1 MVVAHDQI
9 LSENTALR
17 LECEAQEAE
26 IAHLRNIFCLTVSR
40 PDLYTEHQRVTLGKC
55 LNVLPEKAWQ
65 TAIEV
70 VPETDTSVVIR
81 SLEEQLN
88 GKNTRLNACLQ
99 EIDVLKARLQEN
111 PSPLTSNERED
122 TAHLLSQISF
132 LHNEVERLEKQVAAV
147 RETGREEIRKITIEY
162 NEKLTR
168 YSKETQNLIEQLKL
182 QKGKVLDGE
191 DVVTRTKSLEN
202 QLATAISEK
211 NLLLAERHGYLTKIR
226 KLEATL
232 KDRKREVSE
241 AQLLVSKETSV
252 VGVQLKSLQEVIQV
266 LSDEKSSLQ
275 TELNKL
281 QRQHKVVK
289 KSVETQ
295 TTKSHALVFTQT
307 EALKFEEK
315 GCQVSSLCDVSD
327 SATQSVQGLAHMLE
341 IKCAECDDL
350 RAKIDSISFVQNEN
364 TVVLETARKRLEE
377 EIERSKLLTDD
388 VEKLSLQVRSLQQK
402 CSQQAATEREI
413 RSQLELVENQKQQ
426 MKVESLAGERERN
439 DMGERLMQS
448 MRDMEQLVANK
459 NYCNQQINQ
468 LSGENEKLRVELEK
482 VHQRE
487 MQLVYSLKAKDGEL
501 QEILSAYQ
509 NAAKEV
515 ETRADAQRAVER
527 ELEVVRATLA
537 SKEQCVIYLQEQINQ
552 LHHRDQQLALDL
564 QTFEYENGQLH
575 RKLVQAEA
583 NTTQLHSECIE
594 LQNASLAKDRAAEEL
609 QQSLAELS
617 KQVVLKENECMLLRM
632 QCESLRH
639 DASHLQSTF
648 EMESR
653 RSRELEDTNARLVVR
668 EILTSGS
675 DEKINSLN
683 EEVSTANKALCEKT
697 SMLLLANEQLKRE
710 REEKAAYARELE
722 AVQASLE
729 EALLSKERL
738 QRVVLDQAATLS
750 HLSK

>member
-1 MVVAHDQI
+1 
-9 LSENTALR
+9 
-17 LECEAQEAE
+17 
-26 IAHLRNIFCLTVSR
+26 
-40 PDLYTEHQRVTLGKC
+40 
-55 LNVLPEKAWQ
+55 
-65 TAIEV
+65 
-70 VPETDTSVVIR
+70 
-81 SLEEQLN
+81 
-88 GKNTRLNACLQ
+88 
-99 EIDVLKARLQEN
+99 
-111 PSPLTSNERED
+111 
-122 TAHLLSQISF
+122 
-132 LHNEVERLEKQVAAV
+132 
-147 RETGREEIRKITIEY
+147 
-162 NEKLTR
+162 
-168 YSKETQNLIEQLKL
+168 
-182 QKGKVLDGE
+182 
-191 DVVTRTKSLEN
+191 
-202 QLATAISEK
+202 
-211 NLLLAERHGYLTKIR
+211 
-226 KLEATL
+226 
-232 KDRKREVSE
+232 
-241 AQLLVSKETSV
+241 
-252 VGVQLKSLQEVIQV
+252 
-266 LSDEKSSLQ
+266 
-275 TELNKL
+275 
-281 QRQHKVVK
+281 
-289 KSVETQ
+289 
-295 TTKSHALVFTQT
+295 
-307 EALKFEEK
+307 
-315 GCQVSSLCDVSD
+315 
-327 SATQSVQGLAHMLE
+327 
-341 IKCAECDDL
+341 
-350 RAKIDSISFVQNEN
+350 
-364 TVVLETARKRLEE
+364 
-377 EIERSKLLTDD
+377 
-388 VEKLSLQVRSLQQK
+388 
-402 CSQQAATEREI
+402 
-413 RSQLELVENQKQQ
+413 
-426 MKVESLAGERERN
+426 
-439 DMGERLMQS
+439 
-448 MRDMEQLVANK
+448 
-459 NYCNQQINQ
+459 
-468 LSGENEKLRVELEK
+468 
-482 VHQRE
+482 

-722 AVQASLE
+722 AV
-729 EALLSKERL
+729 
-738 QRVVLDQAATLS
+738 
-750 HLSK
+750 HLWKKHYCPRRGSSGWYWTRQPLFHICRSR

>member
-413 RSQLELVENQKQQ
+413 RSQLDLAENQ
-426 MKVESLAGERERN
+426 
-439 DMGERLMQS
+439 
-448 MRDMEQLVANK
+448 
-459 NYCNQQINQ
+459 
-468 LSGENEKLRVELEK
+468 
-482 VHQRE
+482 
-487 MQLVYSLKAKDGEL
+487 KAKDGEL